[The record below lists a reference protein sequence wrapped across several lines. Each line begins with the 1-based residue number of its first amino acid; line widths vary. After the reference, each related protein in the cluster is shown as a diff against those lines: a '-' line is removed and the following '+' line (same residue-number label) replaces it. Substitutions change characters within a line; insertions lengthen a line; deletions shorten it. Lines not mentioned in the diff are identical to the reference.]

1 MVRYAVAATAAACM
15 LVAGGCAQSDDPSGA
30 GSPSAAEPE
39 DSVQESPTPDPES
52 GGSGQQRGPAAEAVA
67 DLSERLGAEPGR
79 IGVVSVEEVTWRDG
93 SMGCPRPGMMYP
105 QVLTDGTRVVLEYD
119 GKRYEYHSG
128 GRRSAFLCENP
139 EPPAPG

>member
-1 MVRYAVAATAAACM
+1 MVRYAFAATAAALM
-15 LVAGGCAQSDDPSGA
+15 LVAGGCAQPGEPSGA

-39 DSVQESPTPDPES
+39 ESVNESPTPAPEP
-52 GGSGQQRGPAAEAVA
+52 GGSGQPRGSAADAVA
-67 DLSERLGAEPGR
+67 DLSKRLGTEPGQ

-105 QVLTDGTRVVLEYD
+105 QVLTNGTRVVLEYD

-139 EPPAPG
+139 EPPAPQ

>member
-1 MVRYAVAATAAACM
+1 MVRYAFAAAAAALM
-15 LVAGGCAQSDDPSGA
+15 LVAGGCGQSDDPSGA

-39 DSVQESPTPDPES
+39 ESVNESPTPEPGS
-52 GGSGQQRGPAAEAVA
+52 GGSSQPRGSAADAVA
-67 DLSERLGAEPGR
+67 DLSKRLGTEQGQ

-105 QVLTDGTRVVLEYD
+105 QVLTNGTRVVLEYD

-139 EPPAPG
+139 EPPAPE

>member
-1 MVRYAVAATAAACM
+1 MVRYAFAAGAAALM

-39 DSVQESPTPDPES
+39 ESVNESPTPDPES
-52 GGSGQQRGPAAEAVA
+52 GGSGQPRGSAADAVA
-67 DLSERLGAEPGR
+67 DLSKRLEAEPGQ

-105 QVLTDGTRVVLEYD
+105 QVLTNGTRVVLEYD

-128 GRRSAFLCENP
+128 GRRSAFLCQNP
-139 EPPAPG
+139 QPPAPQ

>member
-1 MVRYAVAATAAACM
+1 MVRYAFAAAAAALM
-15 LVAGGCAQSDDPSGA
+15 LVAGGCAQSDDQPGA

-39 DSVQESPTPDPES
+39 ESVNESPTPDPES
-52 GGSGQQRGPAAEAVA
+52 GGSGQPRGSAADAVA
-67 DLSERLGAEPGR
+67 DLSKRLGAEQGQ

-105 QVLTDGTRVVLEYD
+105 QVLTNGTRVVLEHD

-128 GRRSAFLCENP
+128 GQRSAFLCENP
-139 EPPAPG
+139 EPPAPR